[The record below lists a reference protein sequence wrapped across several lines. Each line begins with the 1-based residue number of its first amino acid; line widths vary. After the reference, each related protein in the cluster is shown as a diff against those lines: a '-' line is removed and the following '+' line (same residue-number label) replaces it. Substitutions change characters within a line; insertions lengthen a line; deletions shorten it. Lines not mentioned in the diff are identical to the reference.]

1 MNSFFIVGT
10 ISSLETLHDLNNK
23 PSKLQGCDVV
33 ELRFD
38 EYMDLAETKDAARQI
53 AAHRPVLITIRTNK
67 EGGTWQID
75 DAHRFEFFKEFFDI
89 ATYAD
94 IELKSDLFKYQK
106 RSDFPKSMTVIG
118 SFNDYEK
125 CPSEE
130 EMSELIRQGESWGID
145 IVKLAVYCKGP
156 ADRETL
162 ENTLRSNQKS
172 SLALM
177 GMGPEG
183 LETRFTLP
191 PLGSKFTYGFL
202 DKPAA
207 PGQPSCAALAQKLK

>member
-10 ISSLETLHDLNNK
+10 ISSLQTLLDLNDN

-33 ELRFD
+33 EIRFD
-38 EYMDLAETKDAARQI
+38 EHMNLSEVKTAAAKLAQ
-53 AAHRPVLITIRTNK
+53 HRPILITIRTNK
-67 EGGTWQID
+67 EGGTWRID
-75 DAHRFEFFKEFFDI
+75 DAHRYELFKEFFDI
-89 ATYAD
+89 ASYVD

-106 RSDFPKSMTVIG
+106 RSDFPESMTIIG
-118 SFNDYEK
+118 SFHDYKK
-125 CPSEE
+125 CPTEA
-130 EMSELIRQGESWGID
+130 EMGELIKQGEEWGID
-145 IVKLAVYCKGP
+145 IIKLAVYCNEVD
-156 ADRETL
+156 DRDTL
-162 ENTLRSNQKS
+162 EATLKIHSDS

>member
-10 ISSLETLHDLNNK
+10 ISSLDTLRDLAQN
-23 PSKLQGCDVV
+23 PSKLEGCDVV

-38 EYMDLAETKDAARQI
+38 EHMELSDAKKLAKEVSQ
-53 AAHRPVLITIRTNK
+53 HRPILITIRTNK

-75 DAHRFEFFKEFFDI
+75 DAHRFEFFKEFSDI
-89 ATYAD
+89 ATYVD

-106 RSDFPKSMTVIG
+106 RSDFSKDMTVIA
-118 SFNDYEK
+118 SFHNYKE
-125 CPSEE
+125 CPSES
-130 EMSELIRQGESWGID
+130 EMADLIKQGEDWGVD
-145 IVKLAVYCKGP
+145 IVKLAVYCNEE
-156 ADRETL
+156 ADRRTL
-162 ENTLRSNQKS
+162 EEVLKSHPNS

-191 PLGSKFTYGFL
+191 KLGSKFTYGFL

-207 PGQPSCAALAQKLK
+207 PGQPSCMALAQKLK